1 LTKLERI
8 ILQTRPVAFIIHKSK
23 QIVLPGFYGVPLY
36 DAFRFFLK
44 QIKRVGL
51 NERASAISFNFIMAI
66 PAACICVFTLV
77 PYLPV
82 SKQFTAEL
90 LRLTRDLTPN
100 QNTYNFVNTFLED
113 FLNTERGGLLSFTFL
128 LVIFYASNAMLTVMR
143 TFDKSIYQY
152 AKQESFIKKRWRA
165 IKLTVI
171 VLGLMIG
178 VILVLIGQSMLFDL
192 MLKWLNIKG
201 SGVIWAKVLRW
212 IITITLFFYGIALI
226 YKFAPSVK
234 KRWSTLS
241 PGSILATFLTILT
254 TYLFSFWVNNFGDY
268 NKVYGSIGTV
278 LILMFL
284 IYINS
289 LILLIG
295 FELNVSITY
304 LKAEADER
312 RQKEM
317 AGLIE
322 TEVLP
327 KLSNQNLTK

>member
-1 LTKLERI
+1 
-8 ILQTRPVAFIIHKSK
+8 
-23 QIVLPGFYGVPLY
+23 
-36 DAFRFFLK
+36 
-44 QIKRVGL
+44 
-51 NERASAISFNFIMAI
+51 MAI

-77 PYLPV
+77 PYMPV

-90 LRLTRDLTPN
+90 LALTRDLTPN
-100 QNTYNFVNTFLED
+100 QNTYNFVNGFLED
-113 FLNTERGGLLSFTFL
+113 FLNTQRGGLLSFTFL
-128 LVIFYASNAMLTVMR
+128 IVIFYASNAMLGVMR

-152 AKQESFIKKRWRA
+152 AKPESFIKKRWRA
-165 IKLTVI
+165 IKLTAI

-201 SGVIWAKVLRW
+201 SGVFWVKILRW
-212 IITITLFFYGIALI
+212 IITIALFFYGIALI
-226 YKFAPSVK
+226 YKFGPSVK
-234 KRWSTLS
+234 KRWSTFS
-241 PGSILATFLTILT
+241 PGSILATILTILT
-254 TYLFSFWVNNFGDY
+254 TYFFSYWVNHFSDY

-278 LILMFL
+278 LILMLL

-327 KLSNQNLTK
+327 KLGNQNLTK